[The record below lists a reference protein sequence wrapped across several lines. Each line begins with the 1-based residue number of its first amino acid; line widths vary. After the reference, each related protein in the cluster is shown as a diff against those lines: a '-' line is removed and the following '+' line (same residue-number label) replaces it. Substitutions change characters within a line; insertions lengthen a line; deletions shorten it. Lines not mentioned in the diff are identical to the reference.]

1 MFQFSAV
8 SKQYG
13 SQWAV
18 DGVDLSFRPAQTTVL
33 LGTSGCGK
41 STLLRLA
48 LGLVM
53 PTNGAVLWHGEKVK
67 QNQWLSLR
75 RKVGYVI
82 QRGGLFPHIT
92 AYENVALVAK
102 FLHWSRAKISQRVT
116 ELADWMQLPSD
127 LLNRPPAGMSG
138 GQQQRVAL
146 MRALMLD
153 PEVLLLDEPLG
164 ALDPIVRADMQT
176 ELRETFRKLSKT
188 VVLVTHDLREAQ
200 YFADRVVL
208 MRSGRVVQE
217 GAYRE
222 FVEQPA
228 DPFVTKFI
236 EAQAFEVAG

>member
-18 DGVDLSFRPAQTTVL
+18 DCVDLTFLPAQTTVL

-48 LGLVM
+48 LGLVT
-53 PTNGAVLWHGEKVK
+53 PTHGDVLWQGEKVN

-102 FLHWSRAKISQRVT
+102 YLHWSRAKIAQRVT
-116 ELADWMQLPSD
+116 ELADWMQLPQD